1 MTDERHWLMEL
12 LLVDDWF
19 GVGLAVFGILAQS
32 LFMCRML
39 VQWITSEKARRS
51 VVPTA
56 FWWLS
61 IAGAS
66 LLLIYGV
73 LRRDVVI
80 ILAQLFGFIVYAR
93 NLYLIHLAKK
103 EVPGPLEMEP
113 AVPSEE
119 PEKR

>member
-1 MTDERHWLMEL
+1 MDERHWLMEL

-19 GVGLAVFGILAQS
+19 GVGLALFGLTAQT

-51 VVPTA
+51 VVPAA

-66 LLLIYGV
+66 LMLVYGV
-73 LRRDVVI
+73 LRQDIVI

-93 NLYLIHLAKK
+93 NLYLIHLANRP
-103 EVPGPLEMEP
+103 VPLPPEPEP
-113 AVPSEE
+113 AADDARP
-119 PEKR
+119 